1 MNEPQYPFPDMPS
14 SADFSRFWRKLRPW
28 LTLIGVVIALL
39 ILGWAS
45 YYQVEPDE
53 VGVVTRFGK
62 FKEISEPGPHLKIP
76 FVDAVVNIK
85 AKQQLNV
92 AFGFRTIQSGIKSS
106 FARDLTTQAES
117 LMLTGDLNVVMLEWI
132 VHYQIA
138 DPYSYLF
145 KVRDMPSEETL
156 RALGEATMREVIG
169 DYSIDEVLTTG
180 REEILQHARQRL
192 AEMCERFQTGVTIQR
207 IELRNAAPPDPV
219 KPSFNEVNQA
229 EQERDRLQNEAWA
242 EYNKEIPAA
251 RGRASQVLQE
261 AEGYAAARVN
271 RARGD
276 ADRFIALSKEHARS
290 PKVTRTRLW
299 LETMDEVLTRVGHKT
314 FIDDQIENVVIPS
327 DGKAVVLPGAN
338 GGQP

>member
-1 MNEPQYPFPDMPS
+1 MRWTTQS
-14 SADFSRFWRKLRPW
+14 
-28 LTLIGVVIALL
+28 
-39 ILGWAS
+39 
-45 YYQVEPDE
+45 
-53 VGVVTRFGK
+53 
-62 FKEISEPGPHLKIP
+62 HLKLALRWMSEAAMR
-76 FVDAVVNIK
+76 AVV
-85 AKQQLNV
+85 
-92 AFGFRTIQSGIKSS
+92 
-106 FARDLTTQAES
+106 
-117 LMLTGDLNVVMLEWI
+117 
-132 VHYQIA
+132 
-138 DPYSYLF
+138 
-145 KVRDMPSEETL
+145 
-156 RALGEATMREVIG
+156 G
-169 DYSIDEVLTTG
+169 DYSVTEVLTKG
-180 REEILQHARQRL
+180 REEILESARKELDEMCKAYELGVSIQRL
-192 AEMCERFQTGVTIQR
+192 
-207 IELRNAAPPDPV
+207 ELKDSAPPDPV